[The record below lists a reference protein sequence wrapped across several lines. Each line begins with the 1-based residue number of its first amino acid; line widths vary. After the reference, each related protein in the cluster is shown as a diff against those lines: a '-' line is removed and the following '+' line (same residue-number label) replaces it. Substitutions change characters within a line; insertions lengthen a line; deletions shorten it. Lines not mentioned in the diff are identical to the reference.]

1 MESESLNLHKS
12 FFPAQKKEDPITS
25 VKTKAHITNKPN
37 ER

>member
-1 MESESLNLHKS
+1 VKVVPSHVAQII
-12 FFPAQKKEDPITS
+12 FPAQKTEDPITS